1 MIKRQKNNLLPLL
14 KEHMMNI
21 ISFLS
26 DKNFATITTIIP
38 LAITLLTTIAQV
50 YSIATQTKISYT
62 LKTHEEQTKIKLY
75 NDYTIFV
82 LLLLLMLSL
91 SIGIK
96 MIIQFQSPSK
106 SLNAE
111 SEISFSTETSDIT
124 ITSTENEDLANS
136 INNDSNHETES
147 IPNNED
153 ILSKILSYI
162 IFLSLL
168 VISIPISYLITFL
181 YRKKDEKHW
190 FKKLPFGNKIEIIIL
205 LPLCTWALLD
215 SLLLLVLY
223 SLFYKLDILFVIF
236 LSFVIT
242 LFLITGCGFISQ
254 REKLPAKMKTIWNND
269 IYYIFAKEGTTL
281 LAGKVKNQY
290 DCKQFYL
297 LDIKELKEP
306 LVELSADLTIPE
318 KKDTEEE
325 KLIKEISG
333 IKNEIQQTRII
344 IQKEKSRK
352 SENIFQYIKNYFMNI
367 F

>member
-1 MIKRQKNNLLPLL
+1 MDSV
-14 KEHMMNI
+14 

-26 DKNFATITTIIP
+26 NKNFATIATIIP
-38 LAITLLTTIAQV
+38 LAITILTTFVQV
-50 YSIATQTKISYT
+50 HSLATQTKISYT

-75 NDYTIFV
+75 NDFAIFLLFLV
-82 LLLLLMLSL
+82 LVLCLSF
-91 SIGIK
+91 GIK
-96 MIIQFQSPSK
+96 IIIQFHSPS
-106 SLNAE
+106 STINAE
-111 SEISFSTETSDIT
+111 SEISISTNTSNLTVNIAD
-124 ITSTENEDLANS
+124 NEDLPNIENS
-136 INNDSNHETES
+136 EVNHESEY

-153 ILSKILSYI
+153 KYSKMLSRIILL
-162 IFLSLL
+162 FLLA
-168 VISIPISYLITFL
+168 ISTPISYLIVFL

-190 FKKLPFGNKIEIIIL
+190 FKKLHFFNKIEILIF
-205 LPLCTWALLD
+205 LPLCTWALID
-215 SLLLLVLY
+215 SLLLIILY
-223 SLFYKLDILFVIF
+223 SLFYKLDIIIIIF

-242 LFLITGCGFISQ
+242 LFVITGWGFISQ
-254 REKLPAKMKTIWNND
+254 REKLPAKMKTIWNGD

-281 LAGKVKNQY
+281 LAGKEKNQY